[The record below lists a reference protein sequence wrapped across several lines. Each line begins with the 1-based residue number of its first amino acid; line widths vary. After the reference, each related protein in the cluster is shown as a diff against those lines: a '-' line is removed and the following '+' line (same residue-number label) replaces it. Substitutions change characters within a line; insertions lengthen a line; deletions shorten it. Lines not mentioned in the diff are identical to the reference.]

1 LKDPVFSADDE
12 NDIGKIVACVSGK
25 LGRYV
30 SENDLLRDTIR
41 ECVSEEE
48 MVSEVS
54 AEVLKEYFKK
64 DYRIVSPFRVSEENK
79 EKEVREQVG
88 ERIYDIR
95 CRIVHTKED
104 DKRGRI
110 IPFTREAALLREF
123 DLPMIEGI
131 VNKVLIANSKQVSF

>member
-1 LKDPVFSADDE
+1 
-12 NDIGKIVACVSGK
+12 
-25 LGRYV
+25 
-30 SENDLLRDTIR
+30 
-41 ECVSEEE
+41 